1 MNTEPRPCIALPED
15 LTDETAAAL
24 IECLYETARVLESHY
39 AAQLLRHYRRPNERQ
54 CRLWPEDE
62 PPF

>member
-1 MNTEPRPCIALPED
+1 MNGDPRSCIPLPEH
-15 LTDETAAAL
+15 LTDEDAAAL
-24 IECLYETARVLESHY
+24 VAWLYEVARVLESHY
-39 AAQLLRHYRRPNERQ
+39 AGQLLRHHHRPDERQ